1 MIRTMQEF
9 IQAFKAARRVSTPLV
24 AVRTPDP
31 AGTIDTILSVLNGSA
46 DETPVL
52 HWDIMRGLVGVNNAG
67 KAEAQKLLGD
77 GDPAMVSARPSDALA
92 LARRL
97 PENAVLLF
105 ANTQRFVTDAVVVQG
120 LWNLRDEFKAD
131 GRMLV
136 MLTTPG
142 ASLPPE
148 LAQDVLVLDEP
159 LPSADDLRRI
169 VTQTFG
175 DRRCAWSAW
184 RWLCYRSRRFGNWCW
199 QWRHRNRS
207 GSGQIC

>member
-24 AVRTPDP
+24 GVRTPDP
-31 AGTIDTILSVLNGSA
+31 AGTIDIILSVLNGGA
-46 DETPVL
+46 EETPVL
-52 HWDIMRGLVGVNNAG
+52 HWDIMRGLAGVNNAG
-67 KAEAQKLLGD
+67 KSEAQKLLGD
-77 GDPAMVSARPSDALA
+77 GDPATVSARPSDALA

-97 PENAVLLF
+97 PENAVLFF
-105 ANTQRFVTDAVVVQG
+105 ANAQRFVTDAVVVQG

-142 ASLPPE
+142 ATLPPE

-169 VTQTFG
+169 VTNTFG
-175 DRRCAWSAW
+175 EVRLPEPTTEVVEKAVDA
-184 RWLCYRSRRFGNWCW
+184 LIGLEDL
-199 QWRHRNRS
+199 
-207 GSGQIC
+207 